1 MALPALDTLVDDD
14 EPMPTP
20 DALVDDLPEFGALVD
35 DDVVQQEAV
44 RNTAAV
50 LQATDLMALPS
61 KLDWSEAAADEVNT
75 LRQQAAAQ
83 FQARNAPAAQKLS
96 SQAMRLDERL
106 QQEAPESTGAQRLRA
121 QYQNLPQPNVE
132 GFQSANFLG
141 RGLSAIAQKVGLT
154 PLAHN
159 IEQAGQTPLGLNFQ
173 ANIGGAATGAAGAGL
188 MMVPGAQPLGV
199 RTLAQMMAPMAAPM
213 IGGVAGGFAGSV
225 AQEKIHS
232 LTETP
237 EETAARHEALAQ
249 TQQEAPAASMLGS
262 SLANIFTM
270 RPSISQFTEAMA
282 GNKTA
287 QMALAGAAGIGASMG
302 IGLPLIT
309 GQPVSLAGI
318 AQSTLENLIFNKPT
332 RLGRAL
338 GLPPMEGGPAP
349 REVEPIDITSEP
361 TPPAP
366 PPEPRATLNPDGSL
380 TLVVPEGTEQIPIKP
395 MGEPVV
401 EAAPEV
407 VTEPAPPVVEPTPE
421 VVVEPTPE
429 PTPTPEPAPEPTSPV
444 VEDVGNALP
453 PPRAPAEGE
462 SQPTGIRN
470 AIVDPARA
478 AAGIPPREIPLAR
491 TFPQIHAEASAA
503 LANDATRGT
512 RLVNELAENIR
523 PLDDTDDA
531 ILTFEQNSREQE
543 RAAAV
548 DAVNKSQPGEER
560 DAAIARLAAADDA
573 LFQVYQVGQQAG
585 TANARGLNARK
596 MMQNRDFTL
605 SKMLN
610 DTRAIVNNGE
620 PLTQK
625 QTEETTNLYN
635 RINDLEKEI
644 AGLRSKETSKSAKS
658 EFQKILRQT
667 KKEAGEAAKAKES
680 QESLILRIREN
691 ARKKIIGRRGKL
703 QVTIDPLNIAG
714 LADEAVIG
722 ATYVA
727 EGVRDLAKWSDKMIG
742 EFGERIRPH
751 LEALFQRASALGD
764 DISREYNAKAP
775 KTPEAILGSIKEGAK
790 LEQRTV
796 YDLARAH
803 VNAGVDDFDQVMT
816 KVTEDLKPR
825 FPDVDESKVRRVL
838 SDYGKTT
845 TPSKEADLVKL
856 REFRNLAR
864 LRSQLEDAEKGLV
877 PLKTGAQRDKA
888 TQKVREL
895 QRQVKDAMRAA
906 GISST
911 SPESQLAS
919 AHTARVTR
927 LKNSIEDVNAAIAE
941 GKRPDKP
948 NPVPWTPEE
957 LALKDQ
963 LTELNA
969 RLDAALDQPDNAQL
983 ERLLRRAEVVA
994 ERIKSG
1000 DIGAKPRKQ
1009 GADTHEVAQAK
1020 DDLAKLNKELADMRK
1035 AERAKENPPKT
1046 ADERRLS
1053 ALEKIRDNLFARV
1066 NRGDTS
1072 VRTGKPTVDTSEQ
1085 ARVRAEIAALNKQMA
1100 DLRKMENPARPSDQT
1115 QFENLQK
1122 RLAAAEAKLAAG
1134 DLSTKPV
1141 RPTVNTARVAKA
1153 REELA
1158 KVNAEIRDLRNS
1170 SEDIRLA
1177 RDKARLERQIKTVQ
1191 DRIAAGD
1198 YEQPVKR
1205 DPAMDREKLELE
1217 YKLSKEKEKWNEGLI
1232 AAKRAKRTLGEKLI
1246 GGVGESLGM
1255 IRQFVTSGDFP
1266 PLLRQG
1272 LFSIGRPIQTAKALT
1287 RSFKAMMSEKQ
1298 RFDINQKIENRHN
1311 APLYNRH
1318 KLAIT
1323 KDIGMPLSQME
1334 EEYMG
1339 RWFKKLPRWT
1349 IAGPLLR
1356 ASERSYNT
1364 FLNSLRADSFDFFVK
1379 ALNISE
1385 TDKATLDAL
1394 AKNVNTFTG
1403 RSKLPFGADKAAPV
1417 INLGLFAARFLH
1429 SRFEVATGMPLWR
1442 GTVKSRAAAIDTYGR
1457 TLAALAVFYGMAN
1470 MAGYET
1476 ETDPRSADFGK
1487 INVDGTLIDPLAGLS
1502 QVTTLM
1508 TRVISGETKT
1518 GKGEV
1523 KPFRDYDL
1531 RPFADT
1537 SFGAD
1542 GEPGFMASG
1551 KDVIWDFLDTKLAPV
1566 PSNIMA
1572 LVEGETMDRKPWTPV
1587 EALKN
1592 VAPITPRQILENMQ
1606 NHGVPKAI
1614 ALSILSLF
1622 GAGLRETDQ

>member
-35 DDVVQQEAV
+35 DDVAGEAV
-44 RNTAAV
+44 RNTAAA
-50 LQATDLMALPS
+50 LQATDLMALPA

-83 FQARNAPAAQKLS
+83 FQARNAPEAQRLS
-96 SQAMRLDERL
+96 SQATRLDERL
-106 QQEAPESTGAQRLRA
+106 QQEAPQSTGAQRLRA
-121 QYQNLPQPNVE
+121 QYEGLPQPNVE

-199 RTLAQMMAPMAAPM
+199 RTLAQMAAPMAAPL
-213 IGGVAGGFAGSV
+213 IGGVTGGLAGSV
-225 AQEKIHS
+225 AQEKIHAA
-232 LTETP
+232 TETP
-237 EETAARHEALAQ
+237 EETAARHEALAE
-249 TQQEAPAASMLGS
+249 TQRESPAASMLGS
-262 SLANIFTM
+262 SLANLPTM
-270 RPSISQFTEAMA
+270 RPSLSQFTEAMA

-302 IGLPLIT
+302 MALPLLT

-395 MGEPVV
+395 
-401 EAAPEV
+401 
-407 VTEPAPPVVEPTPE
+407 
-421 VVVEPTPE
+421 
-429 PTPTPEPAPEPTSPV
+429 
-444 VEDVGNALP
+444 VGNALP

-1394 AKNVNTFTG
+1394 AKNINTFTG
-1403 RSKLPFGADKAAPV
+1403 RSKLPFRADKAAPV